1 MKNESVLKKE
11 FTEKEVQRL
20 RNVVQGKAGDRT
32 LKGVGYSK
40 TQDFHQEGDIWTE
53 NGRQWTIKDGIK
65 QNITKLDK
73 AKEAVMPLFCP
84 SCSRIMNKNLD
95 KETYSYF
102 RHCFDC
108 HVDFE
113 FELKKKGLWDDY
125 VNNLHNKTIDQT
137 IEGYKQWLEELL
149 NETNSGFVSEQ
160 GEVQKWAGGINREL
174 AEKSLDETVAYLESL
189 KK

>member
-1 MKNESVLKKE
+1 MSKENVLKKQ
-11 FTEKEVQRL
+11 FAEKDVQRL
-20 RNVVQGKAGDRT
+20 RNIVQGKAGERT
-32 LKGVGYSK
+32 LSGVGYNK
-40 TQDFHQEGDIWTE
+40 TQEFHTEGDTWTE

-84 SCSRIMNKNLD
+84 SCKKIMNKGID
-95 KETYSYF
+95 KDIYTHF

-113 FELKKKGLWDDY
+113 HELKRKGLWEEY
-125 VNNLHNKTIDQT
+125 TNQLHNNIIDDTIK
-137 IEGYKQWLEELL
+137 GYKEWVENLFAESNQ
-149 NETNSGFVSEQ
+149 GFVSEQ
-160 GEVQKWAGGINREL
+160 GEVQKWTGGINREL
-174 AEKSLDETVAYLESL
+174 AEKSLDETITYLESL

>member
-20 RNVVQGKAGDRT
+20 RNVVQGKAGERT
-32 LKGVGYSK
+32 LNGVGYNK
-40 TQDFHQEGDIWTE
+40 TQEFYKEGDIWTE
-53 NGRQWTIKDGIK
+53 NGRQWTIREGIK

-84 SCSRIMNKNLD
+84 SCSRIMNKTID
-95 KETYSYF
+95 KDIYNHF

-113 FELKKKGLWDDY
+113 YELKKKDLWEDYKKNIHNHLIDD
-125 VNNLHNKTIDQT
+125 TIN
-137 IEGYKQWLEELL
+137 GYTKWMEEILTES
-149 NETNSGFVSEQ
+149 NQGFVSEQ
-160 GEVQKWAGGINREL
+160 GEVQKWTGGVNKEL
-174 AEKSLDETVAYLESL
+174 AQKSLNETIAYLESL